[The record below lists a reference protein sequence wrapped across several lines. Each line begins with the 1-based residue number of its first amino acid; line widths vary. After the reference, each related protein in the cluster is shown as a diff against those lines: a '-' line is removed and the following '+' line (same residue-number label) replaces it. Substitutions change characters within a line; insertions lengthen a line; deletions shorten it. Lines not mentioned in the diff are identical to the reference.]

1 MIARVV
7 VESPL
12 PHLDRPFDYVVPEDL
27 VGEVAVGCRVKVRF
41 AGRLVDGFVLELV
54 DQTEHQGKLAP
65 IAKVVSAEPV
75 LTPAVAELGR
85 AVADRWAGTLSD
97 VVRLAIPPRQARVEA
112 HPVEP
117 PTSTADLPPVD
128 DSPWLPWPGGP
139 NVLSE
144 LAGGGTPRVCW
155 SALPAHDPAEA
166 VAQAVLAT
174 LASGRGA
181 IVCVPD
187 NRDLAHWDE
196 VFARVLGP
204 HRHVVLSAAQKPADR
219 YRSFLAASR
228 GTTSVVLG
236 TRAAAY
242 APVATLGLVAMFD
255 DGDDLFAEPRAPYAH
270 AREVLLLRALQQ
282 DTAVLLGGYAR
293 SVEGQA
299 LVDSGWC
306 RDVSPEPVTR
316 RRMWPTIEVSDG
328 DDGAPARLPRAVF
341 KAIRGCDG
349 PVLVQV
355 PRRGYRTS
363 LACQHCRTPAR
374 CGACGGPLEQARAG
388 ERLRCRWC
396 SDEPDGWSCAVCGGH
411 EVRAPTVGH
420 LRTAEEYAAAFADHS
435 VVTSGG
441 SEVLD
446 RIEPGRAIVLA
457 TPGAE
462 PRVDG
467 GYALV
472 VLMDTWLM
480 LVRDDVRVVEEAHRR
495 WFNAL
500 ALARETAPA
509 VVVGEPGTVQALV
522 RADPVGLAQRELAV
536 RAETHLPP
544 IGRLAAIDGTADVLQ
559 EWAQRT
565 WTPHTEVLGPIEN
578 DDPSAGGAPLRLVLR
593 APRREG
599 AELARLL
606 HVAQSERS
614 AAKLPAVRVRI
625 DPMSF

>member
-1 MIARVV
+1 VIARVV
-7 VESPL
+7 VDSPL
-12 PHLDRPFDYVVPEDL
+12 PHLDRLFDYDVPTELIDD
-27 VGEVAVGCRVKVRF
+27 VAVGGRVKVRF
-41 AGRLVDGFVLELV
+41 AGRLVDAYVLDLV
-54 DQTEHQGKLAP
+54 EESEHPGKLAP
-65 IAKVVSAEPV
+65 LAKVVSPERV
-75 LTPAVAELGR
+75 VSPAVAELCR

-97 VVRLAIPPRQARVEA
+97 VLRLAVPPRQARVEA
-112 HPVEP
+112 HPAEP
-117 PTSTADLPPVD
+117 TAPAALRAPD
-128 DSPWLPWPGGP
+128 DSVWLPWPGGP
-139 NVLSE
+139 QFLSA
-144 LAGGGTPRVCW
+144 LASGASPRVCW

-181 IVCVPD
+181 VVCVPD
-187 NRDLAHWDE
+187 HRDLEHWDA
-196 VFARVLGP
+196 VFVRVLGA
-204 HRHVVLSAAQKPADR
+204 HRHVVLSAAQKPAVR
-219 YRSFLAASR
+219 YRSFLAAAR

-242 APVATLGLVAMFD
+242 APVANLGLVAMFD

-270 AREVLLLRALQQ
+270 AREVLLLRALQER
-282 DTAVLLGGYAR
+282 TAVLLGGYAR
-293 SVEGQA
+293 SVEAQA
-299 LVDSGWC
+299 LIERKWC
-306 RDVSPEPVTR
+306 TEVSPEPVTR

-328 DDGAPARLPRAVF
+328 DAGAPARLPRAVF
-341 KAIRGCDG
+341 KAIRGCSG
-349 PVLVQV
+349 PALVQV

-363 LACQHCRTPAR
+363 LACQQCRTPAR
-374 CGACGGPLEQARAG
+374 CAACGGPLEQAGAG
-388 ERLRCRWC
+388 EGLRCRWC
-396 SDEPDGWSCAVCGGH
+396 STEPEAWACAVCGGH

-420 LRTAEEYAAAFADHS
+420 LRTGEEYAAAFPDRT

-441 SEVLD
+441 ADVLD
-446 RIEPGRAIVLA
+446 TVEPGRVIVLA

-462 PRVDG
+462 PRVEG

-480 LVRDDVRVVEEAHRR
+480 LARDDVRVVEEAHRR

-500 ALARETAPA
+500 ALTHETAPA
-509 VVVGEPGTVQALV
+509 VAVGEPGTVQALV
-522 RADPVGLAQRELAV
+522 RADPVGFAQRALAV

-544 IGRLAAIDGTADVLQ
+544 TGRLAAIDGPVDVLDS
-559 EWAQRT
+559 WAQRM
-565 WTPHTEVLGPIEN
+565 WTPNTEIFGPIEAE
-578 DDPSAGGAPLRLVLR
+578 DEMRLVLR

-606 HVAQSERS
+606 HAAQSERS